1 MNKIKVMPIF
11 GTRPDAI
18 KMCPL
23 VLELKKREEFK
34 TVVCV
39 TGQHRQMLHSVLDLY
54 RVKPDYDLDIMREAQ
69 TIETITSDVLEK
81 LAPVLQKEKPDIV
94 LVHGD
99 TTTAFASALSAFYHK
114 IPVGHV
120 EAGLRSY
127 DIYSPYPE
135 EMNRKLI
142 SALTNIFFIPTE
154 LCREQLRRENITE
167 NVYVTGNTEIDA
179 VKKYTVRADYDI
191 KSIIP
196 DYDENWRLIF
206 VTAHR
211 RENLGAPL
219 ENICMALK
227 TIAQK
232 HRDVMIVYP
241 VHLNP
246 AVRNTVF
253 PLLSD
258 CERIKLIDPIGPMDA
273 HNIIAKS
280 ELLLTDSG
288 GIQEDAAAL
297 SIPCVVLRRETE
309 RPEGIECG
317 VAVLGGTDK
326 DRIVKITD
334 TLLNDKKAY
343 EKMANAKNPYGD
355 GNSSKYIADA
365 LTEYFTKNVGGNK
378 K

>member
-1 MNKIKVMPIF
+1 MPIF